1 MKKEL
6 KIIIK
11 ALLLLIIFCTI
22 FMQTSC
28 LADTVVSDSDIK
40 KPNSNQDISALPI
53 GTIISLVRYIG
64 IVVAVIWIM
73 VLGIKYM
80 TASVEQKADYKR
92 TFLPYLI
99 GAILLFA
106 GTNIVAMIYNMTTR
120 GQTYETVQ
128 TQDQSPSYT
137 TGENRTRMTE

>member
-11 ALLLLIIFCTI
+11 ILFILLVLITI
-22 FMQTSC
+22 FMQIKC
-28 LADTVVSDSDIK
+28 LADTVVSDEDIK
-40 KPNSNQDISALPI
+40 KPSTDQDISALPI

-64 IVVAVIWIM
+64 TVVALVLIM

-92 TFLPYLI
+92 TFMPYLI

-106 GTNIVAMIYNMTTR
+106 GTNIVAMIYNMATR
-120 GQTYETVQ
+120 EETSQKSQLDVIIPSQNQTEQ
-128 TQDQSPSYT
+128 LQP
-137 TGENRTRMTE
+137 